1 MVPHI
6 IKLVEKLTARVEAAT
21 ESCDELTEQMV
32 WNIHGTVVWKA
43 KSFSGS
49 PVFYPVYKYGEF
61 YSYSMLALIL
71 KKGFLRLNQR
81 AVKAA
86 ERPDFLCQTGLETI
100 DRDIVRIGHAHR
112 CEFKIQDADMYA
124 WRIATALKHDIAA
137 IEEKHSDFKNIVLC
151 GGKDSLNLLL
161 LPWKNP
167 TVAAS
172 APPNFELVKEF
183 VRVNQLDYEVICLQ
197 DLYDK
202 EVLEH
207 EVLEACCYVD
217 LTQWKWGVH
226 LRDIALKYA
235 NKIIFWEGLVAGV
248 YTTNSWKIYMH
259 PRRRFE
265 QFARRIYKR
274 LEKPLPF
281 TINRAIG
288 RLLHRSVI
296 QATWDKA
303 AKIGG
308 SHMAL
313 IREITDCLA
322 LSAYHGPEMIK
333 VWEEVDLG
341 SAAQRD
347 MRNLVGRYL
356 HGKDVIYPM
365 INPAPPPS
373 KIRIGMSSPS
383 KLIELL
389 ESGGI
394 RIER

>member
-1 MVPHI
+1 MVSRI
-6 IKLVEKLTARVEAAT
+6 KKLVEKLTARVDAAT
-21 ESCDELTEQMV
+21 ESTNELTESMV
-32 WNIHGTVVWKA
+32 WNTHGTVVWKA
-43 KSFSGS
+43 KSFSGL
-49 PVFYPVYKYGEF
+49 PVFYPVFKHGDL
-61 YSYSMLALIL
+61 YSYSTLALIL
-71 KKGFLRLNQR
+71 KKGFLRLNQS

-86 ERPDFLCQTGLETI
+86 ERPDFRCQTGLETI
-100 DRDIVRIGHAHR
+100 DRDIVRIGNAHR
-112 CEFKIQDADMYA
+112 CVFKIQDADMYA
-124 WRIATALKHDIAA
+124 WRIATALQHDIAS
-137 IEEKHSDFKNIVLC
+137 IEEKHSDLKNIVLC

-172 APPNFELVKEF
+172 APPNFELVKAF
-183 VRVNQLDYEVICLQ
+183 IRKNQLDYELICLQ
-197 DLYDK
+197 DTYDK
-202 EVLEH
+202 EVSEH

-217 LTQWKWGVH
+217 LAEWKWGVH
-226 LRDIALKYA
+226 LRDLAFKYD
-235 NKIIFWEGLVAGV
+235 NKIIFWEGLVAGM

-259 PRRRFE
+259 PLRKFE
-265 QFARRIYKR
+265 LLPRIIYKR

-288 RLLHRSVI
+288 RLLQPRVI

-303 AKIGG
+303 AKLGG
-308 SHMAL
+308 SHLAFY
-313 IREITDCLA
+313 REITDCHA

-347 MRNLVGRYL
+347 MRYLIGRYL

-373 KIRIGMSSPS
+373 KFRIGMSIPS
-383 KLIELL
+383 KFIELL
-389 ESGGI
+389 EAGGI